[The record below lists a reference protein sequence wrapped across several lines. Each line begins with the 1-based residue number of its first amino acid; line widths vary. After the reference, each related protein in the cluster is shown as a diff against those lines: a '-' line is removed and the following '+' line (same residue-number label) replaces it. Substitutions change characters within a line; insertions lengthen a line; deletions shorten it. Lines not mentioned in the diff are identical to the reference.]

1 MLMNPG
7 GAVNV
12 RQAGLEEGRA
22 RDLLILTLAGL
33 ALFVWRLGSH
43 DLWPPDEPRFA
54 LVAREMWQRADYA
67 VLSLDDRLYTDKP
80 PLFFWAINGF
90 GRLLGGVDEWA
101 ARLPSAVA
109 GLLALF
115 LTYWLGA
122 SLYERRTGLYGALVC
137 ATSVQI
143 VERARW
149 ASIDMTLNL
158 FVLSAV
164 VLLWRSWTAP
174 ERAPWVVR
182 GAWILMGLATLA
194 KGPVGLLLPLLAVLP
209 AMLLERDLLAVRR
222 VFLPSG
228 IALYLAVTL
237 AWFGIFAHRVG
248 AAFAVQVLVHQN
260 VERYVDAW
268 NSRHPVWYYLWR
280 FPAGFFPWSLA
291 FPWGIAQGYA
301 PEEAPHRRSVRFLV
315 TWIVA
320 ILVFFSLST
329 GKRGVYIIPLYPAAS
344 ILVGRLLAQAGAPG
358 STGGR
363 AARRRLLPPLALWI
377 ACGALLAIGLPFLA
391 RARFPS
397 LAPVAAIVGLSL
409 LGGGIASCVLV
420 RRRGGAGAPAC
431 LAVSAGIALLV
442 VVGAAVPRVNAYQN
456 IKGFAEQVKARLDP
470 GARFATTEQK
480 RDAWVFYTGR
490 FAEPLDTP
498 ERVLAY
504 LALPGQRDLLI
515 EEGKLQ
521 EVRAALP
528 AGVVEI
534 LRGRVGSQ
542 EYHLLERASA
552 P

>member
-1 MLMNPG
+1 MNPG
-7 GAVNV
+7 VAVNV
-12 RQAGLEEGRA
+12 RRAGLEDGPV
-22 RDLLILTLAGL
+22 RDLLILALAGL

-80 PLFFWAINGF
+80 PLFFWAVNGF
-90 GRLLGGVDEWA
+90 GRLLGGIDERA

-109 GLLALF
+109 GLLALL
-115 LTYWLGA
+115 LTYRLGT
-122 SLYERRTGLYGALVC
+122 SLYERRTGLYAALVF

-158 FVLSAV
+158 FILSAV

-209 AMLLERDLLAVRR
+209 AMLLERDLRAVGR
-222 VFLPSG
+222 VVVPSG

-237 AWFGIFAHRVG
+237 SWFGVFAHRLG
-248 AAFAVQVLVHQN
+248 LGFALKVLVHQN

-268 NSRHPVWYYLWR
+268 NSRHPAWYYLWR
-280 FPAGFFPWSLA
+280 FPAGFFPWSLV
-291 FPWGIAQGYA
+291 FPWGIAQGCA
-301 PEEAPHRRSVRFLV
+301 PEEARHRRSVVFLV

-320 ILVFFSLST
+320 IFVFFSFST

-344 ILVGRLLAQAGAPG
+344 ILVGRLLAQAGAPE
-358 STGGR
+358 TCGGR
-363 AARRRLLPPLALWI
+363 EARRRLLPPLALWI
-377 ACGALLAIGLPFLA
+377 AFGALLAFGLPLLA
-391 RARFPS
+391 RVRFPS
-397 LAPVAAIVGLSL
+397 LAPVAGIMGLAL
-409 LGGGIASCVLV
+409 LAGGSASCALV

-431 LAVSAGIALLV
+431 LAASAGIALLV

-456 IKGFAEQVKARLDP
+456 IKGFAAQVKARLEP

-498 ERVLAY
+498 ESVLAY
-504 LALPGQRDLLI
+504 LALQGPCDLLI
-515 EEGKLQ
+515 EEDKLR
-521 EVRAALP
+521 EVRAVLP

-542 EYHLLERASA
+542 EYHLLHRASR